1 MKKEVIIPDGI
12 YSAQA
17 RGISHA
23 IKAGDTIYIAGQ
35 VALDEERNV
44 IGEGDC
50 TAQAI
55 KVFENI
61 RMVLEAAGA
70 DLKDI
75 VKLTTFVKGFENMEA
90 VRQVRRKY
98 FAEDY
103 FPANTMVV
111 IESLII
117 PELLVEIEAVAVV

>member
-1 MKKEVIIPDGI
+1 MKKEVIIPKGM

-23 IKAGDTIYIAGQ
+23 IKVGDTIYVAGQ

-44 IGEGDC
+44 TGQGDC
-50 TAQAI
+50 TAQAT

-61 RMVLEAAGA
+61 KMVLEAAGA
-70 DLKDI
+70 SLKDI
-75 VKLTTFVKGFENMEA
+75 VKLTTFVKGFENMEK
-90 VRQVRRKY
+90 VRQVRRQY
-98 FAEDY
+98 FADGY

-111 IESLII
+111 IESLIL

>member
-1 MKKEVIIPDGI
+1 MKKEVIIPKGM

-23 IKAGDTIYIAGQ
+23 IKVGDTIYVAGQ

-44 IGEGDC
+44 IGQGDC
-50 TAQAI
+50 TAQAT

-61 RMVLEAAGA
+61 KMVLEAAGA
-70 DLKDI
+70 NLRDA
-75 VKLTTFVKGFENMEA
+75 VKPTTFVKGFENMEK
-90 VRQVRRKY
+90 VRQVRRQY
-98 FAEDY
+98 FADDY

-117 PELLVEIEAVAVV
+117 PELLAEIEAVAVV